1 MLRKL
6 RAFLK
11 SYRAAGG
18 ASPLVVLVLLLC
30 ASMLSLTMLF
40 SGSGNISDN
49 LLSSI
54 PLEFAFKRIHY
65 FSQNY
70 NPYKT
75 NGLGHPQ
82 GISDGVNL
90 RRAMMASQEDSTA
103 ERLQYPHHMTNIAKE
118 ERFLEYF
125 LSRLDELAR
134 DPAVKYASYNL
145 QYFLNMK
152 GCGGKG
158 STAASGNFPVI
169 GINGIDFFA
178 HNNIPF
184 IEVEEDSFSD
194 DAAYVND
201 RLYIRGKDGK
211 MRPIEI
217 GDQIEVAS
225 MGGLMKYKTYTVK
238 GIYHNVL
245 KFDYSY
251 GEDGAYLSV
260 FPAMCV
266 SNASLRQ
273 IHPMEFVVNDIR
285 LEMPYVHSIVF
296 DIKSPADYDYFY
308 QKLNDFSEEMD
319 AYAQEIYLWG
329 TVDIRIQTPTYLKM
343 AGTVTQ
349 TVNYY
354 SLVMWIIDAMLLILS
369 GSLVWYLLLGKRR
382 EMFLLHSLG
391 MSKIRIALRYLAY
404 FLLPVLL
411 TALVGVAPGLL
422 LNRLLCT
429 RIASRIFST
438 QNALLSFSSSG
449 NHIMDAAGES
459 IRTFTVKG
467 TDILLAFCFTVLVTA
482 VVSGIIVFFGTLLQ
496 LRGSIRAR
504 IRSREL

>member
-145 QYFLNMK
+145 Q
-152 GCGGKG
+152 
-158 STAASGNFPVI
+158 
-169 GINGIDFFA
+169 
-178 HNNIPF
+178 
-184 IEVEEDSFSD
+184 
-194 DAAYVND
+194 
-201 RLYIRGKDGK
+201 
-211 MRPIEI
+211 
-217 GDQIEVAS
+217 
-225 MGGLMKYKTYTVK
+225 
-238 GIYHNVL
+238 
-245 KFDYSY
+245 
-251 GEDGAYLSV
+251 
-260 FPAMCV
+260 
-266 SNASLRQ
+266 
-273 IHPMEFVVNDIR
+273 
-285 LEMPYVHSIVF
+285 
-296 DIKSPADYDYFY
+296 
-308 QKLNDFSEEMD
+308 
-319 AYAQEIYLWG
+319 
-329 TVDIRIQTPTYLKM
+329 
-343 AGTVTQ
+343 
-349 TVNYY
+349 
-354 SLVMWIIDAMLLILS
+354 
-369 GSLVWYLLLGKRR
+369 
-382 EMFLLHSLG
+382 
-391 MSKIRIALRYLAY
+391 
-404 FLLPVLL
+404 
-411 TALVGVAPGLL
+411 
-422 LNRLLCT
+422 
-429 RIASRIFST
+429 
-438 QNALLSFSSSG
+438 
-449 NHIMDAAGES
+449 
-459 IRTFTVKG
+459 
-467 TDILLAFCFTVLVTA
+467 
-482 VVSGIIVFFGTLLQ
+482 
-496 LRGSIRAR
+496 
-504 IRSREL
+504 